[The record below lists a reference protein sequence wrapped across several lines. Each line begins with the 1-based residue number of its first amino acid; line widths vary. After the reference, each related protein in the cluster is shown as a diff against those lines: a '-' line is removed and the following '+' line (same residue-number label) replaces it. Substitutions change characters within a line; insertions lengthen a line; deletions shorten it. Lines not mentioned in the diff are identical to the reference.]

1 VHEGG
6 WQKKTRCDVGR
17 VFAGAKKKSVDSA
30 EREVPVFRVSV
41 VFFNRIGRVFQKICQ
56 SIKDVIKF
64 STLTYY
70 CNVGGRIRQKKD
82 FCTMDNRFLPINS

>member
-6 WQKKTRCDVGR
+6 WQKKTVVTSV
-17 VFAGAKKKSVDSA
+17 VFLPGQKKKSVDSA